1 AREHAIRRLG
11 TARSDRGEPL
21 AMGVMVAPLAAMR
34 ALPLRIAF
42 VVGLA
47 EGAFP
52 AGDQPSSLD
61 VRGEAR
67 RGDISPRDRDRHAFL
82 EVLLSAREALY
93 LSYVAVEPK
102 SGQALG
108 PSSVVLELADALA
121 PYLGAE
127 SSRAALA
134 AIAEKQPLHRWS
146 ARSAATDA
154 EHASSEVEL
163 PAPGALDLPP
173 AVARERWAL
182 RVRDA
187 LRAHLRGHGW
197 AIPDED
203 GMHALLEGQPALRA
217 ALGLFDAPPAPPA
230 VIARPVSI
238 ATIRGFLESPIQAWA
253 QAVLGLDELPDD
265 EAIEHS
271 DEPFDVDKPAQALV
285 LREVLSTHLREPDR
299 ELAEIYDAVVRDLEL
314 RGQFP
319 VGVFGTATRGKHLRT
334 LEEWRGE
341 LGPIAVGS
349 VTRLAFGRSSSRVAD
364 LRTAIDLPLGDGRTV
379 RLVGQTELLVR
390 EGSRYTSIVPLVGK
404 SDKKGHHHL
413 RGALDHVVLAA
424 AGLAPAGHA
433 HVLLD
438 PLGKA
443 LRVSHTPW
451 QQDAARDF
459 LAGLVRELLDRP
471 HGYVLPFDQLVA
483 ALEGKPAKLDR
494 DRGLRFGPVH
504 RIDGLG
510 VPDDA
515 GDIAERRL
523 RPLVEHMSGDC
534 SIGVER

>member
-1 AREHAIRRLG
+1 
-11 TARSDRGEPL
+11 
-21 AMGVMVAPLAAMR
+21 MR
-34 ALPLRIAF
+34 ALPLRVAF

-61 VRGEAR
+61 VRREAK

-82 EVLLSAREALY
+82 EVLLSARDALY
-93 LSYVAVEPK
+93 LSYVAVEAK
-102 SGQALG
+102 SGQALA

-134 AIAEKQPLHRWS
+134 AITEHQPLHRWS
-146 ARSAATDA
+146 G
-154 EHASSEVEL
+154 SSQ
-163 PAPGALDLPP
+163 LPP
-173 AVARERWAL
+173 AIVKEQWAV

-187 LRAHLRGHGW
+187 LRAHLRGRGW

-203 GMHALLEGQPALRA
+203 GLHALLEGQPALRA
-217 ALGLFDAPPAPPA
+217 ALGLVDAPPAPPA
-230 VIARPVSI
+230 VIARPVSL
-238 ATIRGFLESPIQAWA
+238 ATVRGFLESPIQAWA

-271 DEPFDVDKPAQALV
+271 DEPFDIDKPAQALV

-299 ELAEIYDAVVRDLEL
+299 ALADIYDAVVRELEL

-349 VTRLAFGRSSSRVAD
+349 VTRLAFGRSTSRVAD
-364 LRTAIDLPLGDGRTV
+364 LRTAIDLPLGDGRSV

-390 EGSRYTSIVPLVGK
+390 EGNRYTSVVPLVGK

-424 AGLAPAGHA
+424 AGLAPSGHA

-438 PLGKA
+438 PEGKA
-443 LRVSHTPW
+443 LRVSHAPW
-451 QQDAARDF
+451 QPEAAREF
-459 LAGLVRELLDRP
+459 LAGLVRELLDQP

-483 ALEGKPAKLDR
+483 AYEGKDVKLDR
-494 DRGLRFGPVH
+494 EPTRSLRFGPVR
-504 RIDGLG
+504 RIDGLAIAE
-510 VPDDA
+510 DA
-515 GDIAERRL
+515 AAIAERRL
-523 RPLVEHMSGDC
+523 GPLAERWSGDC
-534 SIGVER
+534 SIGADR